1 MTSNTIPEN
10 KRALYQKLV
19 DLNPDIELKGASK
32 LTYTSV
38 NGHMFSQMTK
48 DGRLGM
54 RLSKEDQ
61 KAFIENYSAI
71 PFKNY
76 GANIKDYVEVPAG
89 MLETP
94 EALSTYLA
102 KSLAYTLTLKPK

>member
-1 MTSNTIPEN
+1 MAKGEIPQD
-10 KRALYQKLV
+10 KRDLYQKLV
-19 DLNPDIELKGASK
+19 DTHPDIELKGGKK

-38 NGHMFSQMTK
+38 NGHMFSSMTK

-61 KAFIENYSAI
+61 ADFISKFDAV

-76 GANIKDYVEVPAG
+76 GSNIKDHVEVPVGLLADADT
-89 MLETP
+89 LAP
-94 EALSTYLA
+94 YLA
-102 KSLAYTLTLKPK
+102 KSLEYTLTLKPK

>member
-1 MTSNTIPEN
+1 MSAKEIPEE

-19 DLNPDIELKGASK
+19 DTHPDIELLGAKK

-38 NGHMFSQMTK
+38 NGHMYSQMSK
-48 DGRLGM
+48 DGRLGL

-61 KAFIENYSAI
+61 AAFIAAFDTI

-76 GANIKDYVEVPAG
+76 DANIKDYVEVP
-89 MLETP
+89 
-94 EALSTYLA
+94 EALLTEPETLAPWLA
-102 KSLAYTLTLKPK
+102 KSLEYTLTLKPK